1 MPYLTLAEFKTRQAF
16 EPSEVDEFLARPG
29 RANWFVECEQE
40 ASAEIDDALRRRYA
54 VPFGVV
60 PPATEPDPTLVPRS
74 IKAWMRALMTE
85 MFEECR
91 RIPGQEVAAGT
102 SDITARAT
110 RAREAMAR
118 AADTND
124 KPHPELPLAA
134 DKPSTSGVSLGGP
147 FVHEDL
153 TVHHAWARI
162 VGRPLP

>member
-29 RANWFVECEQE
+29 RVNWFVECEQE
-40 ASAEIDDALRRRYA
+40 TSAEIDDALRRRYA

-60 PPATEPDPTLVPRS
+60 LPATEPDPTLVPRTV
-74 IKAWMRALMTE
+74 KAWARAILTE

-102 SDITARAT
+102 SDITARAN
-110 RAREAMAR
+110 RAREAMGR
-118 AADTND
+118 AADANL
-124 KPHPELPLAA
+124 PAHPELPLTS
-134 DKPSTSGVSLGGP
+134 DKPNVSGVSLGGP
-147 FVHEDL
+147 FLHEDL

-162 VGRPLP
+162 AGRPL

>member
-16 EPSEVDEFLARPG
+16 ELSEVNEFLGRPG

-74 IKAWMRALMTE
+74 IKAWLRAILTE

-102 SDITARAT
+102 SDITARAA

-118 AADTND
+118 AADANL
-124 KPHPELPLAA
+124 PAHPELPIASNKSA
-134 DKPSTSGVSLGGP
+134 TSGVSLGGP
-147 FVHEDL
+147 FLHEDA
-153 TVHHAWARI
+153 TVHHVWARI
-162 VGRPLP
+162 AGRPL